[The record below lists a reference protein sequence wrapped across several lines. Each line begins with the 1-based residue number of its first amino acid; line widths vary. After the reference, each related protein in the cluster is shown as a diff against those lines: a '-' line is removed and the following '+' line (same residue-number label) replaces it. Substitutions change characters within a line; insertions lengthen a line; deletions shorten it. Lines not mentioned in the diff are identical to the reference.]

1 VHILQRLKNNMIR
14 LYTLVRRQM
23 DSWLRAPINT
33 LVSPWIS
40 ALLFIFIFGFV
51 LGGRIEEIGGISYLL
66 FVFPGILAMNILSGS
81 FMQASNGLY
90 FQRFM
95 KTIEELL
102 VSPLSYFEIML
113 GFVLGGIIRALVIG
127 GGILMIGLI
136 FGAVVFANPF
146 LFLYYAVV
154 IAAIFSLLGIIVGL
168 WANSFEQ
175 LGALNIFVIT
185 PLSFL
190 GGMFNTLE
198 MLPSIM
204 QKIVLFNPFFYFID
218 GMRYAMTGVA
228 NSNLLI
234 GNIVLLGL
242 LLVLGTLTWYLFKIG
257 WRIRE

>member
-1 VHILQRLKNNMIR
+1 MIR
-14 LYTLVRRQM
+14 LYTLIRRQM
-23 DSWLRAPINT
+23 DSWLRSPINSI
-33 LVSPWIS
+33 VSPWVS
-40 ALLFIFIFGFV
+40 AGLFIFIFGFV
-51 LGGRIEEIGGISYLL
+51 LGGRIEEIGGLSYLA
-66 FVFPGILAMNILSGS
+66 FVFPGILAMNVLSGS

-102 VSPLSYFEIML
+102 VSPLSYFEMML
-113 GFVLGGIIRALVIG
+113 GFTIGGIIRALVIG
-127 GGILMIGLI
+127 VGILVIGLV
-136 FGAVVFANPF
+136 FGAVTFANPI
-146 LFLYYAVV
+146 LFLYYVVV
-154 IAAIFSLLGIIVGL
+154 IAAIFSLAGIIIGL

-190 GGMFNTLE
+190 GGMFNTIE
-198 MLPSIM
+198 MLPPLM

-218 GMRYAMTGVA
+218 GMRYAMTGFA

-234 GNIVLLGL
+234 GNIVLLTLLFGL
-242 LLVLGTLTWYLFKIG
+242 GGVVWYLFKIG